1 VSEDL
6 TLLPEVQVRRKLR
19 KQPVRIAVL
28 APYGAWMGRGMLR
41 VLRLRVPV
49 QPFDGVHPER
59 SRGAQDDN
67 VVDENEVELTVGYES
82 YEPLAK
88 STGADKPSEAGS

>member
-28 APYGAWMGRGMLR
+28 APYGAWIGCGMLR
-41 VLRLRVPV
+41 VLRLKIPV
-49 QPFDGVHPER
+49 QPFD
-59 SRGAQDDN
+59 SAQDDN

-88 STGADKPSEAGS
+88 STGAAKPSEAGS

>member
-6 TLLPEVQVRRKLR
+6 TLLPEVQARRKLR

-28 APYGAWMGRGMLR
+28 APYGAWVGCGMLR
-41 VLRLRVPV
+41 VLRLKMPAR
-49 QPFDGVHPER
+49 
-59 SRGAQDDN
+59 DDDA
-67 VVDENEVELTVGYES
+67 VDENEVELTIGYES

-88 STGADKPSEAGS
+88 SPGAAKRSEAGS

>member
-28 APYGAWMGRGMLR
+28 APYGAWIGCGTLR
-41 VLRLRVPV
+41 VLRLKIPV
-49 QPFDGVHPER
+49 QDDGV
-59 SRGAQDDN
+59 
-67 VVDENEVELTVGYES
+67 VELTVGYES

-88 STGADKPSEAGS
+88 STGAAKPSEAGS

>member
-6 TLLPEVQVRRKLR
+6 TLLPEVQARRKLR

-28 APYGAWMGRGMLR
+28 APYGAWIGCGMLR
-41 VLRLRVPV
+41 VLRLKMPA
-49 QPFDGVHPER
+49 QPFG
-59 SRGAQDDN
+59 SAQDDT
-67 VVDENEVELTVGYES
+67 DDDIVELTVGYES

-88 STGADKPSEAGS
+88 DPQTAKPSESGS